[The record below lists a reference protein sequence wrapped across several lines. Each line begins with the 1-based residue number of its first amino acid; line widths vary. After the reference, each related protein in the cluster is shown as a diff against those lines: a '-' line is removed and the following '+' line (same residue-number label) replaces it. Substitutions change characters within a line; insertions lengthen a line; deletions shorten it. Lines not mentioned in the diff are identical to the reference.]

1 MIAIDLSKKRGVDA
15 NPKTIQQINYIG
27 NLDLVGNATMVF
39 ILEEV
44 KQTILH
50 FSQATV
56 RVL

>member
-1 MIAIDLSKKRGVDA
+1 MIAIDLSKQRGVDA

>member
-1 MIAIDLSKKRGVDA
+1 MIAIDLSKQRGVDA
-15 NPKTIQQINYIG
+15 NQKIIQQINYIG

-50 FSQATV
+50 FLQATV